1 MAIFHSALYVFQSL
15 FGLASRKERQET
27 ATDWLKLA
35 LEVASQPEDEESRS
49 AVRTA
54 LQTNNQEF
62 LDYLRSAL
70 DTRSAAAAKVA
81 EINSDGIECR
91 AFLPGSPAL
100 WGWTTNMAAEVSI
113 LQSGMEDAMEA
124 SVYDSPPGSLNP
136 DEQGTFDGTTSPEM
150 SGATL
155 RDIYAKA
162 WELHREPLVWTPRGP
177 GAGVGAS
184 SWTLTPVSLTMP
196 SAHTRNRRAS
206 DASDARSSIV
216 GMSPYVFAQRTRGRR
231 DSDVFSTDKKQVV
244 QASPSAGTA
253 MVTPSPSSSGV
264 ALPHLDI
271 ESVPALRRSA
281 SCTRSHLSSTT
292 AVTVSECSTTQEL
305 HGLGLSLG
313 GSSYSRPNTPSDVC
327 FMDSDAGARV
337 ATGTKTAHR
346 LSNDRTSSA
355 TLSRQGE
362 EPKTPLDNSKQLKLR
377 RPGVN
382 PLQRVQASLSK
393 RIGLGD
399 SARRPR
405 TPSSPQIERIIS
417 GAYNNGSPSSRGKST
432 PLRRVQSVAMMALSG
447 DAQIP
452 RMMANKV
459 LLLGPVPATK
469 QALNNCINK
478 TSVVEHEQ
486 NKPTPLKRGLYQT
499 PRLAPTPISQPR
511 PRTQSTSRIPR
522 PASRASTYLEVNECQ
537 SVQASPCHKSHQLPT
552 PTSMARRGERAPCSG
567 CQRSTSGAVIR
578 RVRSQTK
585 DSPMFTPERRFSL
598 AVDTESI
605 RTRRMLGRHL
615 SRAKFRARH
624 SCRFSSSQTQ
634 DPWNAFTYRP
644 ASPPVSTTQTQG
656 PLSGKPIAV
665 KDNICTSDMPTTCS
679 SKMLQEF
686 CPPYDATCVGLLRRA
701 GGVIVGKTNCDEFG
715 MGSLNTHSAFGPVK
729 NPFKQ
734 GPARS
739 AGGSSG
745 GSAAAVA
752 ANLCFA
758 ALGTDTGGSI
768 RLPAA
773 YCGVVGFKPSY
784 GMISRWGVV
793 SYADSL
799 DCVGILASKVEDA
812 ELVYDVLSQ
821 YDPRDPTSVPPDLR
835 EAAKQNAQTKIR
847 QLSTSD
853 DLGGVRIG
861 IPQEYFPKELDSSS
875 LVPFRDLLERL
886 RSRGA
891 QLVPVSLPSTSYAL
905 SAYYVLASA
914 EASSN
919 LARYDGVRF
928 GLRVDVPPG
937 TDLSDAAN
945 AYTATRTTGFGREVQ
960 KRILL
965 GTYALSAEYVHPPLP
980 STPSLQLTKMD
991 GANNSAFENYFLQA
1005 HRVRA
1010 LVRADF
1016 DRVFGK
1022 SVLARGGADGNNND
1036 KDTKETVDILL
1047 HPSAIRTAPLLESK
1061 DEKSIDAYVQDVLTV
1076 PASLA
1081 GLPAMSVPCGYGPDG
1096 WPVGVSVVG
1105 QWGFDEYVCRVGGH
1119 VQNCMEGR

>member
-1 MAIFHSALYVFQSL
+1 
-15 FGLASRKERQET
+15 
-27 ATDWLKLA
+27 
-35 LEVASQPEDEESRS
+35 
-49 AVRTA
+49 
-54 LQTNNQEF
+54 
-62 LDYLRSAL
+62 
-70 DTRSAAAAKVA
+70 
-81 EINSDGIECR
+81 
-91 AFLPGSPAL
+91 
-100 WGWTTNMAAEVSI
+100 
-113 LQSGMEDAMEA
+113 
-124 SVYDSPPGSLNP
+124 
-136 DEQGTFDGTTSPEM
+136 
-150 SGATL
+150 
-155 RDIYAKA
+155 
-162 WELHREPLVWTPRGP
+162 
-177 GAGVGAS
+177 
-184 SWTLTPVSLTMP
+184 
-196 SAHTRNRRAS
+196 
-206 DASDARSSIV
+206 
-216 GMSPYVFAQRTRGRR
+216 
-231 DSDVFSTDKKQVV
+231 
-244 QASPSAGTA
+244 
-253 MVTPSPSSSGV
+253 
-264 ALPHLDI
+264 
-271 ESVPALRRSA
+271 
-281 SCTRSHLSSTT
+281 
-292 AVTVSECSTTQEL
+292 
-305 HGLGLSLG
+305 
-313 GSSYSRPNTPSDVC
+313 
-327 FMDSDAGARV
+327 
-337 ATGTKTAHR
+337 
-346 LSNDRTSSA
+346 
-355 TLSRQGE
+355 
-362 EPKTPLDNSKQLKLR
+362 
-377 RPGVN
+377 
-382 PLQRVQASLSK
+382 
-393 RIGLGD
+393 
-399 SARRPR
+399 
-405 TPSSPQIERIIS
+405 
-417 GAYNNGSPSSRGKST
+417 
-432 PLRRVQSVAMMALSG
+432 
-447 DAQIP
+447 
-452 RMMANKV
+452 
-459 LLLGPVPATK
+459 
-469 QALNNCINK
+469 
-478 TSVVEHEQ
+478 
-486 NKPTPLKRGLYQT
+486 
-499 PRLAPTPISQPR
+499 
-511 PRTQSTSRIPR
+511 
-522 PASRASTYLEVNECQ
+522 
-537 SVQASPCHKSHQLPT
+537 
-552 PTSMARRGERAPCSG
+552 
-567 CQRSTSGAVIR
+567 
-578 RVRSQTK
+578 
-585 DSPMFTPERRFSL
+585 
-598 AVDTESI
+598 
-605 RTRRMLGRHL
+605 MLGRHL

-644 ASPPVSTTQTQG
+644 ASPPVSATQTQG

-799 DCVGILASKVEDA
+799 DCVGVLASKVEDA

-821 YDPRDPTSVPPDLR
+821 YDPRDPTSIPPDLR
-835 EAAKQNAQTKIR
+835 EAAKQNAETKIR

-853 DLGGVRIG
+853 DLSGVRIG

-875 LVPFRDLLERL
+875 LIPFRDLLERL

-928 GLRVDVPPG
+928 VP
-937 TDLSDAAN
+937 S
-945 AYTATRTTGFGREVQ
+945 
-960 KRILL
+960 
-965 GTYALSAEYVHPPLP
+965 PPLP

-1022 SVLARGGADGNNND
+1022 SVLARGGADGNNNND
-1036 KDTKETVDILL
+1036 NDTKETVDILL

-1105 QWGFDEYVCRVGGH
+1105 QWGFDEYVCRVGT
-1119 VQNCMEGR
+1119 CPKLYGRSLNVDL